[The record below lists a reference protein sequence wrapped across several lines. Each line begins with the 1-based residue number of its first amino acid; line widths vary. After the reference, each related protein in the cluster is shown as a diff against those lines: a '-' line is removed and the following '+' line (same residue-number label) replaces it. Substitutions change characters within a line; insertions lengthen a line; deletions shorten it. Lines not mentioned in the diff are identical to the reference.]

1 MTNMSSVAVTQYMTL
16 ESYIAFV
23 SECEHSIAGK
33 GIIQL

>member
-1 MTNMSSVAVTQYMTL
+1 MTNMSLVAVTHKTTL